1 MPKKNKQ
8 NNLFYYII
16 HYMNKNTEN
25 TPKRSGTLKKSN
37 SLVTKIALRATT
49 IICIGLLVTLA
60 GYFGLKSFRKPVQE
74 NKYALIDKQLS
85 YCQELVTLKYRY
97 SDISTIKK
105 SSGFARSY
113 SLVKYSGI
121 IRAGIA
127 DVTHIKYDVSID
139 GKKIVLTIPD
149 AEILGNEIV
158 KQEVFDESSSIFV
171 PITTKEVFDEIQRS
185 QDETC
190 QDLIAEGLLDE
201 ARAYAINILTQ
212 FMHSIGFEE
221 VIIK

>member
-1 MPKKNKQ
+1 MSINKKKTEKTKKTQKQ
-8 NNLFYYII
+8 PN
-16 HYMNKNTEN
+16 
-25 TPKRSGTLKKSN
+25 P
-37 SLVTKIALRATT
+37 LVLKIAMRATT
-49 IICIGLLVTLA
+49 IITIGILVIIA
-60 GYFGLKSFRKPVQE
+60 GCVGLKKFNKPVE
-74 NKYALIDKQLS
+74 EKRYALIDKQLS

-97 SDISTIKK
+97 SDISAIKK

-113 SLVKYSGI
+113 SLVKYSGV

-127 DVTHIKYDVSID
+127 DVTDISYNVSID
-139 GKKIVLTIPD
+139 GKKIFLTIPE

-158 KQEVFDESSSIFV
+158 KQEVFDESSSIFK
-171 PITTKEVFDEIQRS
+171 PITTKEIFEEIKKS

-190 QDLIAEGLLDE
+190 EDLIAEGLLDE
-201 ARAYAINILTQ
+201 SRNYAINILTQ

>member
-1 MPKKNKQ
+1 
-8 NNLFYYII
+8 
-16 HYMNKNTEN
+16 MNKTNEN
-25 TPKRSGTLKKSN
+25 QKKQIFKHEN
-37 SLVTKIALRATT
+37 SLAAKIALRATT
-49 IICIGLLVTLA
+49 ILCIGIVVIAGLAIFFKKNTKPPVT
-60 GYFGLKSFRKPVQE
+60 E
-74 NKYALIDKQLS
+74 TKYALVDKQLS

-105 SSGFARSY
+105 SSGFTRSY

-127 DVTHIKYDVSID
+127 DVTHITYDVSTD
-139 GKKIVLTIPD
+139 EKTIVLTVPE

-158 KQEVFDESSSIFV
+158 KQEVFDESSSIFK
-171 PITTKEVFDEIQRS
+171 PITTKEVFDEIKRS

-212 FMHSIGFEE
+212 FMHSVGFEE

>member
-1 MPKKNKQ
+1 MSINKEKTKKPQKQ
-8 NNLFYYII
+8 PN
-16 HYMNKNTEN
+16 
-25 TPKRSGTLKKSN
+25 P
-37 SLVTKIALRATT
+37 LVLKIAMRATT
-49 IICIGLLVTLA
+49 IITIGILVIIV
-60 GYFGLKSFRKPVQE
+60 GWVGLKKFNKPVE
-74 NKYALIDKQLS
+74 EKRYALIDKQLS

-113 SLVKYSGI
+113 SLVKYSGV

-127 DVTHIKYDVSID
+127 DVTDISYSVSID
-139 GKKIVLTIPD
+139 GKKIFLTIPE

-158 KQEVFDESSSIFV
+158 KQEVFDESSSIFK
-171 PITTKEVFDEIQRS
+171 PITTREVFEEIKKS

-190 QDLIAEGLLDE
+190 EDLIAEGLLDE
-201 ARAYAINILTQ
+201 ARNYAINILTQ